1 MQTGYKVVDIMTNK
15 PIVASRDM
23 TLKDA
28 AELMA
33 GENVNSL
40 LIVENNEP
48 VGIVTDEDV
57 VRKCVAKGL
66 DSKKLKLKD
75 ILSSNLMTITPEKD
89 VYDALILMRDNNIRQ
104 LPVVNKK
111 KLEGFLTLK
120 DILKIQPELIDLVA
134 EKYEVREE
142 SRKMQEIEKL
152 ADDDGSYGFFS
163 KLKLRK
169 GKKR

>member
-48 VGIVTDEDV
+48 VGIVTDEDI

-75 ILSSNLMTITPEKD
+75 IVSSNLMTITPEKD